1 MDIKDPRL
9 HKIVIAVLVIAVVVM
24 FWHSRFYS
32 KYQAELIQK
41 RANYEKILT
50 ELNQVKLKAKS
61 LKGLQEEYEALLGR
75 YDKVE
80 MLLPDEKS
88 VAKFLMQLHTASART
103 QSRVLEV
110 IPKTERAKDFY
121 KISDYEVKFTGT
133 FHEFGE
139 FLASVA
145 NFPFITNVS
154 GIDISSVEDKANKK
168 DKLSEFDALT
178 LEASFVLSTYFAK
191 ADQRLSDVQQ

>member
-9 HKIVIAVLVIAVVVM
+9 HKIAIAVLVIAVVVM

-32 KYQAELIQK
+32 KYQSELTQK
-41 RANYEKILT
+41 RAKYEKILT

-61 LKGLQEEYEALLGR
+61 LKGLQEEYQALLER

-110 IPKTERAKDFY
+110 TPKAVRAKDFY

-154 GIDISSVEDKANKK
+154 GIDIKSVEEDKSTK
-168 DKLSEFDALT
+168 DKMSEFDALT
-178 LEASFVLSTYFAK
+178 LEASFVLSTYFAQ
-191 ADQRLSDVQQ
+191 DNQRISGVQN